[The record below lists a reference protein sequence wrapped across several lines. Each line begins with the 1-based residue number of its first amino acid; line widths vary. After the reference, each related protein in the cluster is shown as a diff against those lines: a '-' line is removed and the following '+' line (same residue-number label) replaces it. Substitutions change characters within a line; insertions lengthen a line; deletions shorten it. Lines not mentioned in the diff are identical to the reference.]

1 MHRLALLS
9 AAVVAMP
16 VGLAAQE
23 IRQLDAHMH
32 GESALN
38 IAIEGNAVAMELEA
52 PAMDIV
58 GFEHEPSTDEHRA
71 QIEAAIKSLSAPL
84 DVFVFPE
91 GAGCAVSNASVEH
104 VFGEDHD
111 DHDDHGAAEAHD
123 EHHGE
128 DEAGH
133 ESAEHHDDEHEGEAV
148 HSGFRAVYELAC
160 ADPGAI
166 DAVDFAFFS
175 LFPMAEAVEVQI
187 ITEQGQ
193 AAFEVERGE
202 PRLDLGEVLG

>member
-23 IRQLDAHMH
+23 TRQLDAHMH

-104 VFGEDHD
+104 VFGEVQ
-111 DHDDHGAAEAHD
+111 ALLTLVAL
-123 EHHGE
+123 
-128 DEAGH
+128 GH
-133 ESAEHHDDEHEGEAV
+133 ES
-148 HSGFRAVYELAC
+148 
-160 ADPGAI
+160 PGAG
-166 DAVDFAFFS
+166 V
-175 LFPMAEAVEVQI
+175 
-187 ITEQGQ
+187 
-193 AAFEVERGE
+193 
-202 PRLDLGEVLG
+202 RLVWVVRSI